1 MRAAPRAAF
10 HVAYIDGLRAVAV
23 LSVLAYHAAISAGGR
38 YADWAYCGSRGVD
51 LFFVISGFCLAF
63 PFLRAWRARGTFDLD
78 YASFGRFLLRR
89 FSRIAP
95 PFYAAIALFAI
106 LAATPFGFPTAEHQ
120 DASFGAAVRDFFGNV
135 TFLTSAR
142 PLFNASFWTLGIEAR
157 WYLLCPLLIA
167 LYVRSRGAFAF
178 VAGLMYGL
186 YFFTPFSIA
195 DEGTLPCFM
204 AGILAADL
212 ALARPAWCRHAW
224 IAAAGFLCLA
234 ALQQSRSASADLAN
248 PLWHA
253 ACFFLVVAAGTGPL
267 ARAFAWKPLAYVGI
281 ASYSI
286 YLFHEPF
293 VYALARSGLARP
305 LAGLVGLGIGLAA
318 YRFIERPLTN
328 ETFRGSLERAIS
340 APVRLFARPRRVE
353 PGAEPA
359 P

>member
-1 MRAAPRAAF
+1 
-10 HVAYIDGLRAVAV
+10 
-23 LSVLAYHAAISAGGR
+23 
-38 YADWAYCGSRGVD
+38 

-63 PFLRAWRARGTFDLD
+63 PFLRAWRAHRTFELS
-78 YASFGRFLLRR
+78 YHAFGRFLLRR

-95 PFYAAIALFAI
+95 PFYAAIALFAL
-106 LAATPFGFPTAEHQ
+106 LAVTPFGFPTAEQ
-120 DASFGAAVRDFFGNV
+120 RDASFGAALRDFLGNV
-135 TFLTSAR
+135 TFLTSPQ
-142 PLFNASFWTLGIEAR
+142 PLFNISFWTLGIEAR
-157 WYLLCPLLIA
+157 WYMLCPLLIA
-167 LYVRSRGAFAF
+167 LYVRSRLAFAF
-178 VAGLMYGL
+178 VAVLMYGM
-186 YFFTPFSIA
+186 YFFTPFSIS

-212 ALARPAWCRHAW
+212 ALTRQSWCSFAW
-224 IAAAGFLCLA
+224 IPAGVFLAIA
-234 ALQQSRSASADLAN
+234 ALEQSHSRSTDLAD

-253 ACFFLVVAAGTGPL
+253 ACFFLVVAAGTGAL
-267 ARAFAWKPLAYVGI
+267 ARTFAWRPLAYVGI

-293 VYALARSGLARP
+293 IWALVRSGVARP

-340 APVRLFARPRRVE
+340 APVRLFAKPRRVE

>member
-1 MRAAPRAAF
+1 
-10 HVAYIDGLRAVAV
+10 
-23 LSVLAYHAAISAGGR
+23 VLAYHAVISAGGT
-38 YADWAYCGSRGVD
+38 YSDWAFCGSRGVD

-78 YASFGRFLLRR
+78 YVTFGRFLLRR

-120 DASFGAAVRDFFGNV
+120 DASFAAAVRDLFGNV

-157 WYLLCPLLIA
+157 WYLLCPLLVA
-167 LYVRSRGAFAF
+167 LYVRSRPAFAG
-178 VAGLMYGL
+178 VAALMYVL

-212 ALARPAWCRHAW
+212 ALTRQLWCRHAW

-234 ALQQSRSASADLAN
+234 ALQQSRSASADLAS

-253 ACFFLVVAAGTGPL
+253 GCFFLVVAGSTGVL
-267 ARAFAWKPLAYVGI
+267 ARVLAWKPLAYVGI
-281 ASYSI
+281 ASYGI

-293 VYALARSGLARP
+293 VYALARAGVSRP
-305 LAGLVGLGIGLAA
+305 IAGLMGLGIGLAA
-318 YRFIERPLTN
+318 YRFIERPMTS
-328 ETFRGSLERAIS
+328 EAFRGALERAIS
-340 APVRLFARPRRVE
+340 APVRVFAKPRLVE
-353 PGAEPA
+353 PRA
-359 P
+359 